1 MHCGIKSEKSA
12 LNFFSDFFFDS
23 LFQRIEGME
32 KNVKKSL
39 KKSRPLCH
47 LARFPFIAPY
57 S

>member
-1 MHCGIKSEKSA
+1 MHSGIKSEKSA

-39 KKSRPLCH
+39 KKSRPFCH
-47 LARFPFIAPY
+47 LLIFPFISQY